1 MCYPPL
7 KIVNLLRKL
16 EVSIAPSLKIGTL
29 LSALKNYSVV
39 VQISMLLRT
48 AWGFC
53 PGVHVPNKVG
63 FYIVELSIL
72 FFHLRHEAES
82 VLICG
87 TDVMDNLYFLMS
99 S

>member
-1 MCYPPL
+1 M
-7 KIVNLLRKL
+7 
-16 EVSIAPSLKIGTL
+16 SIAPSLKIRTL

-53 PGVHVPNKVG
+53 LGVHVPNKVG

-72 FFHLRHEAES
+72 FFPFEARGRKCTDMWYGRH
-82 VLICG
+82 G
-87 TDVMDNLYFLMS
+87 
-99 S
+99 